1 MYFEMLHLRLVAV
14 IKSRIRNGEV
24 SERRL
29 AHISG
34 ISQPHIHNVLKGV
47 RVLSPRLA
55 DRILKVL
62 GISILDLI
70 EPSEVERLRSLKGT
84 DMPG

>member
-1 MYFEMLHLRLVAV
+1 MYFEILHLRLVAV

-55 DRILKVL
+55 DRVLKVL

-70 EPSEVERLRSLKGT
+70 EPSDFERLRSLKGT
-84 DMPG
+84 DRPG

>member
-55 DRILKVL
+55 DRLLKVL

-70 EPSEVERLRSLKGT
+70 EPSEFERLRSLKGT